1 LSTQYQ
7 QHFGLNDT
15 QWDKKAQ
22 IVSCSHVLTWEKI
35 LGILPL
41 CYCQQLEGF
50 SQHTHP
56 HTDITKKQTKKVQ
69 KTAAAE
75 LGQT

>member
-50 SQHTHP
+50 SPHTQ